1 MIFSSNVWQKQIS
14 QKTTAMNKIKLIIAR
29 EYLTR
34 VRKRSFIVMTI
45 LGPIL
50 MAAMIVVP
58 VYLATLDDTSKKR
71 IAVIDETGLFFEK
84 FENDDQQEFH
94 KIEKDINI
102 AKLELSSSDDYALL
116 YIPKKLVSLPTQ
128 AMLYSDKQPNL
139 NLKSYIERVMSKEIE
154 EQKLLIQIDKLDLS
168 EEKRAI
174 ALNLPESIKTTINL
188 STIKLGEGD
197 EETKTFAE
205 VSMIV
210 GIFTGLMIY
219 FFIFIF
225 GAQIMRGVIEEKTS
239 RIIEVI
245 VSSVKP
251 FQIMMGKILG
261 IALVGLTQLLLWVV
275 LTTSIIGIAQL
286 GFDDELKTPQSEL
299 MGASNQLAPT
309 DNTVELSSSGKIWE
323 VINSINFGV
332 IILTFA
338 FYFLA
343 GYLLYA
349 ALFAAVGSAVD
360 NETDT
365 QQFMLPITIPLILSI
380 IMAQFVIRNPDGAVA
395 VWMSIIPLTSPII
408 MMVRIPFGVP
418 YEELALSMGL
428 LILGFLATT
437 WLAARI
443 YRIGIL
449 MYGKKPTYKEIW
461 KWIRYKG

>member
-1 MIFSSNVWQKQIS
+1 
-14 QKTTAMNKIKLIIAR
+14 MNKIKLIIAR

-34 VRKRSFIVMTI
+34 VRKKSFIVMTI
-45 LGPIL
+45 LGPLL

-58 VYLATLDDTSKKR
+58 VFLATMDDTSQKK
-71 IAVIDETGLFFEK
+71 IGVIDESGLFFEK
-84 FENDDQQEFH
+84 FKNDDQHLFH
-94 KIEKDINI
+94 RIDKDINR
-102 AKLELSSSDDYALL
+102 AKLEHSASDDYALL

-154 EQKLLIQIDKLDLS
+154 EQKLLIQIERLNLS
-168 EEKRAI
+168 EANKEI
-174 ALNLPESIKTTINL
+174 AFNIPKSIKTSINL

-197 EETKTFAE
+197 EETKTYAE
-205 VSMIV
+205 ISMVV
-210 GIFTGLMIY
+210 GIFSGLMIY

-261 IALVGLTQLLLWVV
+261 IALVGLTQLVLWVV
-275 LTTSIIGIAQL
+275 ITTSIIGIAKL
-286 GFDDELKTPQSEL
+286 AFDTDLKSTQSEL
-299 MGASNQLAPT
+299 I
-309 DNTVELSSSGKIWE
+309 SSSQMLPGNIPETVDVSNTDKIWE
-323 VINSINFGV
+323 VVNSINFGM
-332 IILTFA
+332 IIFCFA

-349 ALFAAVGSAVD
+349 ALFAAIGSAVD

-380 IMAQFVIRNPDGAVA
+380 VMAQFVIQNPDGAVA

-428 LILGFLATT
+428 LILGFLGTT

-461 KWIRYKG
+461 KWIWYKG